1 MLAVNSKW
9 FPDYMGPF
17 VTSGPSVANEETEGE
32 EGKGRRRPGVRGS
45 AAALPC
51 PPALAR
57 HSGVD
62 GTTSNRTPGGLTPAA
77 NMTSLPKK
85 AGGLGA
91 VGGTV
96 PEGGAGW
103 HQSWLHKGRNRGP
116 FKSPGL
122 WASTS
127 PRTSTAPRRRPGG
140 RTLSPTEGSRLQQ
153 REKQEGTSAPGGS
166 SPTLQP
172 PVSPGQAEGRLQRT
186 KGPFA
191 PADKTWASR
200 VFGFQ
205 VCVT

>member
-9 FPDYMGPF
+9 FPGYMGPF

-45 AAALPC
+45 AAAPPC

-57 HSGVD
+57 HPGVD
-62 GTTSNRTPGGLTPAA
+62 GTASNRTPGGLTPAA
-77 NMTSLPKK
+77 NMTSFPKK

-103 HQSWLHKGRNRGP
+103 HQSWLHKGRSRGP

-127 PRTSTAPRRRPGG
+127 PRTSTAPRRPGG
-140 RTLSPTEGSRLQQ
+140 GTLSPMEGSRLQQ
-153 REKQEGTSAPGGS
+153 REKQEGTSAPSGS
-166 SPTLQP
+166 SPTLQT

-191 PADKTWASR
+191 PADKTWSSR